1 MKRIIGLAAAAV
13 LVLLQLGAFAVWSL
27 DEAMDQTPGDGPQL
41 VADHRA

>member
-1 MKRIIGLAAAAV
+1 MKRIIGLTAAAV

-27 DEAMDQTPGDGPQL
+27 DEATDHTPGDGPQL